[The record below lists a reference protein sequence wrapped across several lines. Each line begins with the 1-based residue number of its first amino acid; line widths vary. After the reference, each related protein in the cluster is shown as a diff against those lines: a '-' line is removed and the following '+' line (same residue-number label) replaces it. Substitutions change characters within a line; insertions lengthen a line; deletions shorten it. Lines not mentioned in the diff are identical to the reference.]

1 MRRRDEKRTPG
12 GFTSADVTLTGLHMD
27 AQLLLAAGHAIQGLT
42 MVVVAV
48 VIAFLCHRL
57 LGGQPFKPVLAGS
70 VMAAAVA
77 VGVGGIAWQVFF
89 QIGGLVS
96 SQQALGVVG

>member
-1 MRRRDEKRTPG
+1 M
-12 GFTSADVTLTGLHMD
+12 
-27 AQLLLAAGHAIQGLT
+27 
-42 MVVVAV
+42 
-48 VIAFLCHRL
+48 
-57 LGGQPFKPVLAGS
+57 LAGS